1 MIRHIN
7 PADVGAPHGYTHVVE
22 TRGARTAYIS
32 GQVAEDTSG
41 NVVGEG
47 DFEAQTRQ
55 VFQNMERVLAALGA
69 TFGDIAKTTTYVLDM
84 SQIKTLRQIRAG
96 HFGATPPANTLV
108 EVRRLAHPGYLIE
121 IEAVVVLDG

>member
-7 PADVGAPHGYTHVVE
+7 PTDVGVPNGYTHVVE

-32 GQVAEDTSG
+32 GRWPRTPRATSSAKAISKSRPG
-41 NVVGEG
+41 RC
-47 DFEAQTRQ
+47 FRTWRWCWPP
-55 VFQNMERVLAALGA
+55 LGA

-84 SQIKTLRQIRAG
+84 SQIKILREIRAG
-96 HFGATPPANTLV
+96 HFGATPPANTLI

-121 IEAVVVLDG
+121 IEAVVVLDE